1 MNTVELA
8 YSRLPEVLKMYGLP
22 QPSKK
27 HIKECPICGKKD
39 KFRLDNWKG
48 QGNWV
53 CVCGSGNLF
62 TLIELVHGLDF
73 KVAAKEIDEAFGNTF
88 TSKTKLKD
96 VSALDSAMARVKS
109 ANPLKGSN
117 IEAYLKAR
125 GIYELPNKGLFCS
138 NGNMYAIAV
147 DQLGNP
153 VYQHE
158 TFLDGDKKA
167 KVEVQKKMLKL
178 TSGDYEPDYGVV
190 RLSDVSSTLGVAE
203 GIETSLSCKQIY
215 KCNTWS
221 TLNSVLMKK
230 FRAPRG
236 VKHLMIFADNDK
248 NGTGLAAA
256 FECGSMNIK
265 TNNDVEKVTI
275 RWPGMVCD
283 FNDMLNQ
290 GSNVF
295 EWQLTL

>member
-8 YSRLPEVLKMYGLP
+8 YSRLSEVLKMYGMP

-73 KVAAKEIDEAFGNTF
+73 KTAAKEIDEAFGN
-88 TSKTKLKD
+88 SYSSQPKPKDKT
-96 VSALDSAMARVKS
+96 AFDSAMQRVKS
-109 ANPLKGSN
+109 SAEVRGSN
-117 IEAYLKAR
+117 VEEYLKSR
-125 GIYELPNKGLFCS
+125 GIYELPQKGVFCS

-147 DQLGNP
+147 DQNQKP

-158 TFLDGDKKA
+158 TYLHGSKKA
-167 KVEVQKKMLKL
+167 DVETQKKMLKL
-178 TSGDYEPDYGVV
+178 TDGDYTPEYGVV
-190 RLSDVSSTLGVAE
+190 RLFDVSSTLGISE
-203 GIETSLSCKQIY
+203 GIETALSCKQIY

-221 TLNSVLMKK
+221 TLNAGLMEK
-230 FRAPRG
+230 FRAPKG

-256 FECGSMNIK
+256 FKCGSMNIK
-265 TNNDVEKVTI
+265 QVSHVEKVTI
-275 RWPGMVCD
+275 RWPGNGLR
-283 FNDMLNQ
+283 F
-290 GSNVF
+290 
-295 EWQLTL
+295 